1 MKIDRVRQFKLV
13 TGDEIV
19 CEVIEW
25 DDDENIEL
33 VVQKIYKIETF
44 DNPAEQTR
52 YYALKPYMSF
62 QLEDGMY
69 QTINSA
75 HVCVSALPSH
85 WMIDQYKTLRSQEE
99 EKPGDV
105 EELIEK
111 RLERVKQMLGQ
122 LAVEDDSDG
131 TNVVRLFENKNK
143 LH

>member
-1 MKIDRVRQFKLV
+1 
-13 TGDEIV
+13 
-19 CEVIEW
+19 
-25 DDDENIEL
+25 
-33 VVQKIYKIETF
+33 
-44 DNPAEQTR
+44 
-52 YYALKPYMSF
+52 MSF

-131 TNVVRLFENKNK
+131 PNVVRLFENKNK